1 MEEELFEMEKIVKTR
16 IEYNDFL
23 KKKIESRMEGIQ
35 KVEDEKASRVKSK
48 SVLNK
53 SLDTVAGILKMS
65 KWWAWGWLPPLWYL
79 SHLWDQ
85 PFHHN
90 VKSSPKASKRKK
102 GKKHLPICLTSGIN
116 FYSLPL
122 FWRTQVELRVLGHQ
136 SACFCSIL
144 SPASTKLPKI

>member
-35 KVEDEKASRVKSK
+35 KVEDEKTSRVKSK

-65 KWWAWGWLPPLWYL
+65 KWWA
-79 SHLWDQ
+79 
-85 PFHHN
+85 
-90 VKSSPKASKRKK
+90 
-102 GKKHLPICLTSGIN
+102 
-116 FYSLPL
+116 
-122 FWRTQVELRVLGHQ
+122 
-136 SACFCSIL
+136 
-144 SPASTKLPKI
+144 

>member
-23 KKKIESRMEGIQ
+23 KKKIEARMEGIQ

-65 KWWAWGWLPPLWYL
+65 KWWA
-79 SHLWDQ
+79 
-85 PFHHN
+85 
-90 VKSSPKASKRKK
+90 
-102 GKKHLPICLTSGIN
+102 
-116 FYSLPL
+116 
-122 FWRTQVELRVLGHQ
+122 
-136 SACFCSIL
+136 
-144 SPASTKLPKI
+144 